1 MFCHRLAA
9 EFAQY
14 TKELRMKCF
23 IQFFIFYLFIIKENQ
38 VPLQNSEYTWLV
50 CRICIINYYTF
61 FLMLIQFLIA
71 GDRQLMQSLVFDARV
86 TKWFSNTT
94 FFKDEK
100 RWVLSHNDC
109 ILFGTAWMYCMFQKE
124 VLALI
129 CSHI

>member
-14 TKELRMKCF
+14 TKELRMKYF

-50 CRICIINYYTF
+50 CRICIINYYKL

-100 RWVLSHNDC
+100 R
-109 ILFGTAWMYCMFQKE
+109 
-124 VLALI
+124 
-129 CSHI
+129 